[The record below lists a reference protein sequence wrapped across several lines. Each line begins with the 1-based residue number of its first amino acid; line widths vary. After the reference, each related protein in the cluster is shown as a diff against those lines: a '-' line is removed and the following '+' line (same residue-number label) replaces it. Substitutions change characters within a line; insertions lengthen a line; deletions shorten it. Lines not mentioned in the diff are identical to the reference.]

1 MECTTFFSSM
11 CFGRGSWWCNRRF
24 HHHCWE
30 NQPSRGLPFPLLFQ
44 EVYTPVFYTP
54 VIHTPAK
61 LYSRILYVFGI
72 LNQQPF
78 TAFFAFQPSAI
89 SAKALK
95 SPDSD
100 CIPIQSVC
108 FAARNELSAKSAAR
122 RCHRQ
127 SFEPEALREARPGG
141 PLINRIHSENNHVR
155 HKHVSATYDLF
166 RVSPSIPPQWNGKQL
181 GEAPL
186 QPEKK
191 AR

>member
-1 MECTTFFSSM
+1 MTTSFTLLTKQRKPTAANTAKQRQIRQKDKKTAWDFFPSRKIVLSM
-11 CFGRGSWWCNRRF
+11 SNTAPSGRC
-24 HHHCWE
+24 
-30 NQPSRGLPFPLLFQ
+30 QPSA
-44 EVYTPVFYTP
+44 V
-54 VIHTPAK
+54 
-61 LYSRILYVFGI
+61 SRQRRIAPIRKFESAA
-72 LNQQPF
+72 F
-78 TAFFAFQPSAI
+78 HRFFAFQPSAI

-155 HKHVSATYDLF
+155 HKHASATHDL
-166 RVSPSIPPQWNGKQL
+166 L
-181 GEAPL
+181 GL
-186 QPEKK
+186 
-191 AR
+191 

>member
-1 MECTTFFSSM
+1 MDKCVTNNDKDGFLAL
-11 CFGRGSWWCNRRF
+11 FGNRFRTKPVS
-24 HHHCWE
+24 E
-30 NQPSRGLPFPLLFQ
+30 STDDSRLPI
-44 EVYTPVFYTP
+44 PVFYTP

-61 LYSRILYVFGI
+61 LYSRILYIFRN
-72 LNQQPF
+72 LESAAF
-78 TAFFAFQPSAI
+78 HRFFAFQPSAI

-155 HKHVSATYDLF
+155 HKHVSATYDLLGF
-166 RVSPSIPPQWNGKQL
+166 NFNCPSL
-181 GEAPL
+181 
-186 QPEKK
+186 
-191 AR
+191 